1 MSSSS
6 KNVFTQNQNPL
17 SDRQNS
23 ILNPAMNLGRHSPGP
38 SSTTRIVAPRP
49 FYRSQ
54 ITPDPF
60 DYSNNN
66 QHYLQNRSQRRYSAN
81 QINGK

>member
-1 MSSSS
+1 M
-6 KNVFTQNQNPL
+6 QNQAQI
-17 SDRQNS
+17 SDRQND
-23 ILNPAMNLGRHSPGP
+23 ILTPTMNLGRHSPGP

-66 QHYLQNRSQRRYSAN
+66 RRQLDNQQHIQNQPQRRYSAN
-81 QINGK
+81 QVNGK